1 MVPLKYLSNFWR
13 KLEMLLI
20 NCEVN
25 FILTWSENCVIV
37 FTNFAK
43 QNGTFTI
50 TDTKLYVP
58 KLIQQL
64 KSGFKRV
71 INWNKYLSKPELPLP
86 LIKTNLGLNFKFH
99 SNLDISVKKLK
110 KFPTYY
116 KIILQNS
123 CLHLT
128 SFCVVPSAI
137 ALQALW
143 YNKNIK
149 IDIKSIHLS

>member
-1 MVPLKYLSNFWR
+1 MQCSW
-13 KLEMLLI
+13 
-20 NCEVN
+20 
-25 FILTWSENCVIV
+25 T
-37 FTNFAK
+37 
-43 QNGTFTI
+43 Q
-50 TDTKLYVP
+50 KLYHYTTP
-58 KLIQQL
+58 
-64 KSGFKRV
+64 SWEV
-71 INWNKYLSKPELPLP
+71 IPLP
-86 LIKTNLGLNFKFH
+86 LIKTNLGLNCKFH
-99 SNLDISVKKLK
+99 SNLDISVQKLK

-149 IDIKSIHLS
+149 IDIKSIHLSEISEKGLNCVGYLLSLKNGMLLVLTWVGWVACSCRWHASMGGVLAWMAWVVC